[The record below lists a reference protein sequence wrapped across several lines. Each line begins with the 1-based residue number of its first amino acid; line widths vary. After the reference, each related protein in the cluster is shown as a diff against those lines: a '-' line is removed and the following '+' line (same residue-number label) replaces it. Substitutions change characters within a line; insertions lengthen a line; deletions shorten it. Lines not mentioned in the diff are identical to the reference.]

1 MIVIAGIGVVL
12 ALFILA
18 WPVAIV
24 LSGSAVPALLVTEFV
39 AFRRRRRG
47 EPMSRWQRF
56 TWFFWL
62 TILFPILLIAVAVAL
77 FAICMAFVR

>member
-1 MIVIAGIGVVL
+1 MVVIAAIGVVL

-18 WPVAIV
+18 PPVAIV
-24 LSGSAVPALLVTEFV
+24 LSGSAVPAMFVTEFI

-47 EPMSRWQRF
+47 EPMTGWQRF

-62 TILFPILLIAVAVAL
+62 TLLFPILLIAVAVAL
-77 FAICMAFVR
+77 FAICMAFMR